1 MRIGLFGG
9 SFDPPHRGHLAVARA
24 AMTAFALD
32 RVLLAP
38 AALQPLKRARAE
50 AAFADRLRMAELLCA
65 GVPGLEASAIDDPQ
79 PNGEPNY
86 TIDTLARLRAMLP
99 HDTQLF
105 IIVGADSF
113 LTVRQWRSSEDLLA
127 AAEWIVVSRPG
138 FDLHSLDALGLTATE
153 QARVHLLD
161 GIAEPVSATEV
172 RAALH
177 AHHDCSGLVPE
188 PVLAYIHQHH
198 LYGTCLR

>member
-1 MRIGLFGG
+1 M
-9 SFDPPHRGHLAVARA
+9 V
-24 AMTAFALD
+24 
-32 RVLLAP
+32 
-38 AALQPLKRARAE
+38 
-50 AAFADRLRMAELLCA
+50 ELLCA
-65 GVPGLEASAIDDPQ
+65 GVPGLEASAIDGPQ

-86 TIDTLARLRAMLP
+86 TIDTLARLRATLP

-138 FDLHSLDALGLTATE
+138 FDLQSLDALGLTAAE